1 MRQPCRHRGERDIR
15 DIDATERAMPFVTRD
30 KAKLY
35 WRSDGD
41 PRRPALLLGNSLG
54 TDHALWDA
62 VMPALM
68 RHFRVLRFDMR
79 GHGESDVSPGDYTI
93 EILARDALAVADA
106 AGATSFCY
114 AGLSIG
120 GMIGQWIGANA
131 GDRVLRLVL
140 SNTSAKLD
148 SAAMDERIAKVRFGG
163 TAAVVDAVLQRWFSA
178 RLLARNDE
186 RVASVRAVFESIER
200 KGYIGCAAAVRDM
213 DLRDLAPRI
222 EAPTLV
228 ITGAHD
234 LAAPKEH
241 GEAIAAEI
249 AGAELV
255 ELPCAHIPVVEIP
268 GLYAHALL
276 AFLVREGVTTER
288 KRFDVGLARRKQAL
302 GAAYVEQKLKGVTPF
317 TAEFQDLV
325 TRLAW
330 GELWTRDV
338 LDDRT
343 RRMLVL
349 AMTLALG
356 RWEEFELHAR
366 AGLDAELADY
376 ELKEVLLL
384 AAVYCGVPAANT
396 AFGKAQKLLEQRDS
410 RQLP

>member
-1 MRQPCRHRGERDIR
+1 
-15 DIDATERAMPFVTRD
+15 MPFVSRD
-30 KAKLY
+30 GARLY

-41 PRRPALLLGNSLG
+41 PARHALLLANSLG
-54 TDHALWDA
+54 SDHALWDP

-79 GHGESDVSPGDYTI
+79 GHGASDVTPGEYSI
-93 EILARDALAVADA
+93 EMLARDALAVADA
-106 AGATSFCY
+106 AGATRFCY
-114 AGLSIG
+114 AGISLG

-148 SAAMDERIAKVRFGG
+148 PAVWDERIAKVRFGG
-163 TAAVVDAVLQRWFSA
+163 AAAVVDAVLQRWFSA

-186 RVASVRAVFESIER
+186 RVASTRATFEATDR
-200 KGYIGCAAAVRDM
+200 KGYIGCCAAIRDM

-222 EAPTLV
+222 DAPTLV

-241 GEAIAAEI
+241 GEAIAAAI
-249 AGAELV
+249 PGAEHI
-255 ELPCAHIPVVEIP
+255 ELPCAHISIIEVP

-276 AFLVREGVTTER
+276 GFLARQSVTTER

-302 GAAYVEQKLKGVTPF
+302 GAGYVDEKMKRATPF

-366 AGLDAELADY
+366 AGLAAELAEY

-396 AFGKAQKLLEQRDS
+396 AFNRAQGLLGA
-410 RQLP
+410 

>member
-1 MRQPCRHRGERDIR
+1 
-15 DIDATERAMPFVTRD
+15 
-30 KAKLY
+30 
-35 WRSDGD
+35 
-41 PRRPALLLGNSLG
+41 
-54 TDHALWDA
+54 
-62 VMPALM
+62 M

-79 GHGESDVSPGDYTI
+79 GHGASDVSPGEYTI
-93 EILARDALAVADA
+93 EMLARDAMAIADA
-106 AGATSFCY
+106 AGAGRFCY
-114 AGLSIG
+114 AGISLG

-131 GDRVLRLVL
+131 GDRLLRLVL

-148 SAAMDERIAKVRFGG
+148 PAVWDERIAKVRAGG
-163 TAAVVDAVLQRWFSA
+163 AATVVDAVLQRWFSA
-178 RLLARNDE
+178 RSLARNDE
-186 RVASVRAVFESIER
+186 RVAGTRATFISIDRE
-200 KGYIGCAAAVRDM
+200 GYIGCCAAIRDM
-213 DLRDLAPRI
+213 DLRNLAPRI

-228 ITGAHD
+228 ITGTHD

-241 GEAIAAEI
+241 GEAIAAAI
-249 AGAELV
+249 AGAERV
-255 ELPCAHIPVVEIP
+255 ELPSPHIPVIEMP
-268 GLYAHALL
+268 GLYAHTLL
-276 AFLVREGVTTER
+276 AFLAKEPVTTER

-302 GAAYVEQKLKGVTPF
+302 GAPYVEQKLKGVTPF

-366 AGLDAELADY
+366 AGLAAELADY

-396 AFGKAQKLLEQRDS
+396 AFNRAQKLLEAGGSD
-410 RQLP
+410 

>member
-1 MRQPCRHRGERDIR
+1 
-15 DIDATERAMPFVTRD
+15 MPFVTRD
-30 KAKLY
+30 GAKLY

-41 PRRPALLLGNSLG
+41 PARSALLVAHSLG
-54 TDHALWDA
+54 ADHALWDP

-79 GHGESDVSPGDYTI
+79 GHGGSDVTPGEYTI
-93 EILARDALAVADA
+93 EMLARDALAVADA
-106 AGATSFCY
+106 AHAASFYY
-114 AGLSIG
+114 AGISLG

-131 GDRVLRLVL
+131 GDRVMRLVL
-140 SNTSAKLD
+140 SNTSQKLD
-148 SAAMDERIAKVRFGG
+148 PSVWDERIAKVRFGG
-163 TAAVVDAVLQRWFSA
+163 TAAVVDTVLQRWFGA

-186 RVASVRAVFESIER
+186 RVAGTRATFESIDR
-200 KGYIGCAAAVRDM
+200 KGYVGCCAAIRDM

-222 EAPTLV
+222 DVPTLV
-228 ITGAHD
+228 ITGTHD

-241 GEAIAAEI
+241 GEAIAAAI
-249 AGAELV
+249 PGAERV
-255 ELPCAHIPVVEIP
+255 ELPCAHIPIIEMP
-268 GLYAHALL
+268 GLYAHTLL
-276 AFLVREGVTTER
+276 AFLAKDAVTTER
-288 KRFDVGLARRKQAL
+288 KRFAVGLARRKQAL
-302 GAAYVEQKLKGVTPF
+302 GTRYVEEKLARVTPF

-376 ELKEVLLL
+376 ELKEVLML

-396 AFGKAQKLLEQRDS
+396 AFNRAQKLLEERK
-410 RQLP
+410 